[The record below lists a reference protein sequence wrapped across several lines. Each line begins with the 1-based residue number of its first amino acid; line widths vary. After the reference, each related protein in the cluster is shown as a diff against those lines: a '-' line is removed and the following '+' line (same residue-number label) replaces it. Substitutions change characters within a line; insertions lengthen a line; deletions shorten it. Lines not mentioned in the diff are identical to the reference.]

1 LARLSRKSYG
11 PTYSTVLPAALDG
24 LISRAALASRRIA
37 TVKLDA
43 GELGDA
49 IMACRALAYQEGER
63 AKTMSNPDMR
73 RGFEQAAQRYRALAT
88 KLEAVAKR
96 RK

>member
-1 LARLSRKSYG
+1 M
-11 PTYSTVLPAALDG
+11 
-24 LISRAALASRRIA
+24 A
-37 TVKLDA
+37 TVELDA

-49 IMACRALAYQEGER
+49 IMACRALAYQESER

-73 RGFEQAAQRYRALAT
+73 QGFEQAAQRYGALAK
-88 KLEAVAKR
+88 KLEAVAAR